1 MWSEVDHSL
10 SNLTVCLHT
19 HKRTHAHHLSLNINI
34 NLSSITHD
42 PLWLINS
49 WVRLL
54 LTSLTSTLSFA
65 LHAQTRSHKRGTEA
79 PRVWRNSPHLC
90 NKKSCNYQQIRLY
103 TNSHQITTNL
113 QKKKTNLKINL
124 SNDLVI
130 SPLPDLKRL
139 ELERSFISS
148 IVHFSV
154 ITKANTLHL
163 NLTQSLMWLSIKRI
177 WWKLVIKSPTE
188 PTK

>member
-54 LTSLTSTLSFA
+54 LTPLTSTLSFA
-65 LHAQTRSHKRGTEA
+65 LHAQTRSHKGEQK
-79 PRVWRNSPHLC
+79 HLASDETVPTC
-90 NKKSCNYQQIRLY
+90 AIKSHVIINKLDYTQIHTKLQQTY
-103 TNSHQITTNL
+103 
-113 QKKKTNLKINL
+113 KKKNKPKDKFVKWSCDLPFTWPQTLSAGTIIHLIN
-124 SNDLVI
+124 S
-130 SPLPDLKRL
+130 
-139 ELERSFISS
+139 SF
-148 IVHFSV
+148 
-154 ITKANTLHL
+154 LCDY
-163 NLTQSLMWLSIKRI
+163 
-177 WWKLVIKSPTE
+177 
-188 PTK
+188 